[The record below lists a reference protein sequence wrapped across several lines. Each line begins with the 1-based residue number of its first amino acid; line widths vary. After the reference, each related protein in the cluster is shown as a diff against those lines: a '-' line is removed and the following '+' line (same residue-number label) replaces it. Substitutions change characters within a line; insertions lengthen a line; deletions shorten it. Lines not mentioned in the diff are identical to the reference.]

1 MFNVFVIRA
10 EKYNDDFSSKKPTIE
25 KSIFQND
32 MLSVVNTY
40 IKKFI
45 FGYSFFGLDRELIV
59 IVGLNRAYVQ
69 DNSTFSKIGFDIREI
84 LEDNCRHKFSVWMGC
99 YVDHIYEI
107 SKSYR
112 MLSLIKDEI
121 KSSNANGKNG
131 SSSCNPLLISSI
143 KEIITRRY
151 KDENLTVNQIADT
164 LHYTSAYICVV
175 FKQHTGITV
184 NDYINLYRIEK
195 AKELLKDIKLKLTDV
210 AIMVGY
216 SSDNYFSK
224 VFKKHEQITPSEYR
238 KGNYH
243 NEA

>member
-1 MFNVFVIRA
+1 
-10 EKYNDDFSSKKPTIE
+10 
-25 KSIFQND
+25 
-32 MLSVVNTY
+32 
-40 IKKFI
+40 
-45 FGYSFFGLDRELIV
+45 
-59 IVGLNRAYVQ
+59 
-69 DNSTFSKIGFDIREI
+69 
-84 LEDNCRHKFSVWMGC
+84 
-99 YVDHIYEI
+99 
-107 SKSYR
+107 

-121 KSSNANGKNG
+121 KSSNSNGKNESG
-131 SSSCNPLLISSI
+131 SCNPLLISSI